1 VTGSRRATGEADHL
15 SRDLAIG
22 FEPFESPTAQALV
35 AALMA
40 DLDERYA
47 ADGPGDGDNPELV
60 GRFRVLAEQVTP
72 PQGVFLVARRAG
84 EPVGCGAVRA
94 VIDGPPDVAE
104 IKRMF
109 TVPAAR
115 GHGISRLLL
124 RRLEAEAADLGY
136 RRLHLETGLRQPE
149 AIRLYESAGY
159 QPIPTYGQ
167 YAGDELSLC
176 FGKDL
181 SQV

>member
-1 VTGSRRATGEADHL
+1 
-15 SRDLAIG
+15 
-22 FEPFESPTAQALV
+22 
-35 AALMA
+35 MA
-40 DLDERYA
+40 DLDDRYA

-60 GRFRVLAEQVTP
+60 GQFRVRAEQVTP

-94 VIDGPPDVAE
+94 VIGGPPGVAE

-109 TVPAAR
+109 TVPAVR

-124 RRLEAEAADLGY
+124 RRLEAEAAGLGY

-181 SQV
+181 PRV

>member
-1 VTGSRRATGEADHL
+1 VTGSRLAAGGADHVHG
-15 SRDLAIG
+15 DVTIG
-22 FEPFESPTAQALV
+22 CEPFGSPAAQALV

-40 DLDERYA
+40 DLDDRYA
-47 ADGPGDGDNPELV
+47 ADGPGDGDAPEV
-60 GRFRVLAEQVTP
+60 VDRYRVRAEQVSP
-72 PQGVFLVARRAG
+72 PQGVFLVARLAG

-94 VIDGPPDVAE
+94 VIDGPPRVAE
-104 IKRMF
+104 IKRMY
-109 TVPAAR
+109 TAPIAR
-115 GHGISRLLL
+115 GRGISRALLG
-124 RRLEAEAADLGY
+124 RLEVEAAALGY

-176 FGKDL
+176 FGRDL
-181 SQV
+181 PLV